1 MALPQFKIAPLISP
15 QQPRLLAAPMQYDA
29 QYQEQYSNALRL
41 YFNQLQNFLQ
51 LFTTNTGGALLRFP
65 NGAFH
70 QDGATTLTSG
80 LTNNGTTPI
89 PVASTDLFQS
99 SGSILIG
106 TELINYVGKTSTTL
120 GSTSVTRGVFGTTNV
135 SHSTGANVTEALGV
149 ASSTSSIAI
158 PLDTTDVSNGVSID
172 PLDASKVVFSVA
184 GYYNI
189 QFSAQLLNFTTSDDN
204 VTFWWKQNGND
215 VAYSAGIQAVPSKH
229 GSTAGASI
237 VSWNIVLPVNADDYV
252 QLYYA
257 SESGNTVTATYP
269 AGVAPVHPVSPSVI
283 LTATFVSALFPP

>member
-1 MALPQFKIAPLISP
+1 MALPTFKTQPLIAP

-41 YFNQLQNFLQ
+41 YFNQLQNFNQ
-51 LFTTNTGGALLRFP
+51 LFTTETGGALLRFP

-70 QDGATTLTSG
+70 QDGTTTLTG
-80 LTNNGTTPI
+80 NLTNNGTTPI
-89 PVASTDLFQS
+89 PVVSTSLFAS
-99 SGSILIG
+99 SGHLLIG
-106 TELINYVGKTSTTL
+106 TELIAYTGKTSTTFT
-120 GSTSVTRGVFGTTNV
+120 GITRGVYGTTNT

-158 PLDTTDVSNGVSID
+158 PLDTTDVSNGVSINL
-172 PLDASKVVFSVA
+172 LDDTKVEFAVA

-204 VTFWWKQNGND
+204 VTFWWKQNGSD
-215 VAYSAGIQAVPSKH
+215 VAYSAGVQVVPSKH
-229 GSTAGASI
+229 GSSAGAAI
-237 VSWNIVLPVNADDYV
+237 VSWNIVLPINANDYI

-269 AGVAPVHPVSPSVI
+269 AGTLPTHPVSPSVI